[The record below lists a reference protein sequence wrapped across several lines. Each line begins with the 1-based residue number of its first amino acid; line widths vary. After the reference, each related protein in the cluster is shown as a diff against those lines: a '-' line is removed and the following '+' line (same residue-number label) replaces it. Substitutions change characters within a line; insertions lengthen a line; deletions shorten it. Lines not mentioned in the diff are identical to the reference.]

1 MSYTTTTLK
10 QFMIADLA
18 SVATALSLTTS
29 SDSIVEA
36 VNEVEAVLG
45 AATAD
50 LTDDLKTR
58 TVARW
63 QAWRVAKGAAAGQYD
78 VKSDG
83 DELKRS
89 QLFAH
94 IDAMLKDA
102 VRAAS
107 RYPDVATVIGGGL
120 VAFTPY
126 AGGLSRADRASRE
139 QDTDREAPFF
149 TRALHEYAGASAAD
163 DLARSGG

>member
-10 QFMIADLA
+10 QFMIDDLA
-18 SVATALSLTTS
+18 AVATALGLTTTS
-29 SDSIVEA
+29 ASVVEA
-36 VNEVEAVLG
+36 VNEVEVVLG
-45 AATAD
+45 AAIAD

-63 QAWRVAKGAAAGQYD
+63 QAWRVAKGAAAGLYD
-78 VKSDG
+78 LKSDG

-89 QLFAH
+89 QFFAH
-94 IDAMLKDA
+94 IDVMLKDA

-107 RYPDVATVIGGGL
+107 RYPDVATIIGGGA

-126 AGGLSRADRASRE
+126 AGGISRADRESRE
-139 QDTDREAPFF
+139 QDTDRDASFF

-163 DLARSGG
+163 DLARRG